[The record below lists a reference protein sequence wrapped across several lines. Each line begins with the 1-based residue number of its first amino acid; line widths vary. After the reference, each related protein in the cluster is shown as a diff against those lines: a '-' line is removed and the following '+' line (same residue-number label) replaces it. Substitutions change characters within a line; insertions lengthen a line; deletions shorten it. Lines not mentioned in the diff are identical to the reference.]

1 MLKNLRKKNQGFTII
16 EVMIVLAIAG
26 LIMAIVFIAVPAL
39 QRTQRDTRRKNDMNR
54 LFSALETYAGN
65 NQGKYPTDQSSYDTF
80 ISNYLTANGGVF
92 DDPQGGTYVATV
104 VSASASPA
112 APTNTT
118 DGKYTINLKAVCNGT
133 TTTTSGAGSRNVAV
147 LYKLENGGQQC
158 QSNQ

>member
-1 MLKNLRKKNQGFTII
+1 MFKHLRKKNQGFTII

-39 QRTQRDTRRKNDMNR
+39 QRTQRDTRRKNDMDR

-65 NQGKYPTDQSSYDTF
+65 NQGKYPTDQTTFDTF
-80 ISNYLTANGGVF
+80 VSNYLTVNNGVF
-92 DDPQGGTYVATV
+92 DDPQGGAYVPQV
-104 VSASASPA
+104 VTASASPT
-112 APTNTT
+112 APTNPT
-118 DGKYTINLKAVCNGT
+118 DGKITINLKTVCSGT
-133 TTTTSGAGSRNVAV
+133 TTTTTGAGTRNVAI